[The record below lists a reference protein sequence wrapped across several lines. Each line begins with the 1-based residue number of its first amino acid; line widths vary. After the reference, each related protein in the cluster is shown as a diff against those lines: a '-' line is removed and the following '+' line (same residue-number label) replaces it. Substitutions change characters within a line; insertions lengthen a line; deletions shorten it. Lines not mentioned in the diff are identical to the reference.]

1 MCFQFCGML
10 LYLSVSML
18 CQLCL
23 HVNGLLIFTHTS
35 LQSLSVSH
43 LFAPNHQGSQGDP
56 GVPGQTGQGGLAGLP
71 GPMGPIGTPGPP
83 GPPGQSYPVR
93 YGDGEGSGVTGVNG
107 VAGVIGIPGPQGPP
121 GIAGLPGRSGLPG
134 LSGEK
139 GSEGARGRDGTPGM
153 DGFPGQ
159 LGDKGE
165 RGDRGERGEPGREG
179 GPPGPPGAPGP
190 PGQIYQTSGSFDGVL
205 DQGQGLWDQR
215 EIQESLD
222 SQDTQLRSGEKENLV
237 LSWGLMEDPCTWEG
251 WGLNREKGLPDLRDL
266 LCYSPLTVTCFVSD

>member
-165 RGDRGERGEPGREG
+165 RGDRGERGEPGRG
-179 GPPGPPGAPGP
+179 RGLL
-190 PGQIYQTSGSFDGVL
+190 TSGSPLVHRDRSTRPCK
-205 DQGQGLWDQR
+205 QR
-215 EIQESLD
+215 ECGCVLYVLSALD
-222 SQDTQLRSGEKENLV
+222 HSDVSVTQLTYLSLSRS
-237 LSWGLMEDPCTWEG
+237 LMEFLG
-251 WGLNREKGLPDLRDL
+251 IMR
-266 LCYSPLTVTCFVSD
+266 